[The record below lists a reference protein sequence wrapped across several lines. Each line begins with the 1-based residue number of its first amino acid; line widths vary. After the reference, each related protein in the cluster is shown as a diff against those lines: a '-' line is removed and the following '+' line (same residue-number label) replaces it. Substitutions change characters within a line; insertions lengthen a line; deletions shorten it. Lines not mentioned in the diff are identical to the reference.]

1 LYPNKTGT
9 VHDLIEEAKKQIEVN
24 DDWSGKLRLLEVTS
38 YKINQILPDDVLLE
52 CLNPSGSKTYR
63 IEETPKDELRLEAGE
78 FLVPVAHFHKEA
90 YQTFGVPFLL
100 KIKHVCVTSLT
111 LLHVFPSNHFV
122 VCVSILYFSI
132 N

>member
-1 LYPNKTGT
+1 MYPNKSGT

-38 YKINQILPDDVLLE
+38 YKIHQILPEDILLE

-100 KIKHVCVTSLT
+100 KLKHVSDPYLLPLALQDNLHIYGFILLT
-111 LLHVFPSNHFV
+111 ERAVR
-122 VCVSILYFSI
+122 
-132 N
+132 

>member
-1 LYPNKTGT
+1 MYPNKNGT
-9 VHDLIEEAKKQIEVN
+9 VLDLIEEAKKQIEMN

-38 YKINQILPDDVLLE
+38 YKIHQILPEDVLLE

-63 IEETPKDELRLEAGE
+63 IEETPKDELRLENGE

-100 KIKHVCVTSLT
+100 KIKHVSIW
-111 LLHVFPSNHFV
+111 LLVKNMV
-122 VCVSILYFSI
+122 NNMVNNTYASIL
-132 N
+132 